1 MKGARQSNS
10 AGKITACN
18 ELRKILGTNV
28 TVWGFEWDE
37 RNLEIIKRGDE
48 FTKTNKNG
56 EVRMSNTWSWL
67 WCWQNLWATT
77 NEKRR
82 HTTLLMSIVATAWAF
97 KQDWI
102 QEKNQKSDLKLN
114 WVFSSFIKPKRTFS

>member
-1 MKGARQSNS
+1 MKSARQSNS

-18 ELRKILGTNV
+18 ETFTVRSYKAEDFFFWRIKENLGTIV

-56 EVRMSNTWSWL
+56 EVRMSNTWMIMIMIL
-67 WCWQNLWATT
+67 T
-77 NEKRR
+77 E
-82 HTTLLMSIVATAWAF
+82 LMS
-97 KQDWI
+97 
-102 QEKNQKSDLKLN
+102 NY
-114 WVFSSFIKPKRTFS
+114 